1 MREGRTIAVT
11 LAGNPNV
18 GKSTVFN
25 ALTGLKQHTGNWS
38 GKTVT
43 SARGEFT
50 RGNVRYIV
58 TDVPGT
64 YSLAA
69 QSPDEEA
76 ARDDI
81 CFGGGDVTVVVCDAA
96 CLERGLG
103 LVFQTLEVT
112 GRVVVCVNLMD
123 EAEKRGVA
131 VDTGKLE
138 KLLGVPVVGASA
150 RAGEGLDRLVEKIE
164 EASARDLSPLP
175 VRYPPAVEDALGVL
189 CPALGQS
196 CIGRLPARFLALR
209 LLEGDEG
216 MLAAAERYLGA
227 EVRRDETVQDALEQ
241 ALWLLEDEGV
251 HDVRAEIAAAV
262 YARAAQTVNAAVT
275 RAESGRDAL
284 QRRVDRLLT
293 RRATGFPLMIALL
306 AAVFYLTIRGANV
319 PSALLEE
326 LFTWFG
332 GVLRSLAEPL
342 PPFLRGA
349 LLDGVYGTLS
359 SVVAVMLPP
368 MAVFFPLFTLLEDIG
383 YLPRAAF
390 TLDSLFRRAGA
401 CGKQALTM

>member
-1 MREGRTIAVT
+1 
-11 LAGNPNV
+11 
-18 GKSTVFN
+18 
-25 ALTGLKQHTGNWS
+25 
-38 GKTVT
+38 
-43 SARGEFT
+43 
-50 RGNVRYIV
+50 
-58 TDVPGT
+58 
-64 YSLAA
+64 
-69 QSPDEEA
+69 
-76 ARDDI
+76 
-81 CFGGGDVTVVVCDAA
+81 
-96 CLERGLG
+96 
-103 LVFQTLEVT
+103 
-112 GRVVVCVNLMD
+112 
-123 EAEKRGVA
+123 
-131 VDTGKLE
+131 
-138 KLLGVPVVGASA
+138 
-150 RAGEGLDRLVEKIE
+150 
-164 EASARDLSPLP
+164 
-175 VRYPPAVEDALGVL
+175 
-189 CPALGQS
+189 
-196 CIGRLPARFLALR
+196 
-209 LLEGDEG
+209 